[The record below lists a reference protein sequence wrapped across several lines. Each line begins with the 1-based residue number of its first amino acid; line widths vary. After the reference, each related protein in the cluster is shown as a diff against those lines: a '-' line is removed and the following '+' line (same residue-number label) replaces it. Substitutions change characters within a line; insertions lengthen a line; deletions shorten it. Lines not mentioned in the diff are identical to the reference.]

1 MNDPINQFKEAMYSA
16 GMTPPDFIEADGK
29 LRRFASGDKKNDKN
43 GWYVFHNEGIPA
55 GAFGDWSKDIS
66 QSWKANIGRAL
77 TPSEIRAHQI
87 KMEAVKEQRE
97 VEKLSLQA
105 EAKEKAI
112 GLWAKAIP
120 AIDHPYVMVKQIKP
134 YTAKQFADSLLIPVY
149 EDGEIQS
156 LQIIQADGS
165 KRFLTGG
172 KVAGCYYAIG
182 KIENAKALCICEG
195 FATGATI
202 HEATGY
208 PVAIAFNASNLQA
221 VAKNIKAKYPQLK
234 LIVCGDDDYK
244 TEGNPGVTKAT
255 ETAQAVN
262 GLVAI
267 PSFGMHRKEKAT
279 DFNDM
284 AQEAGLQAVKEVIQN
299 ALQPIQTQWHDPI
312 PLPDMPPVQ
321 AFDLALMPDS
331 LRAWIKDI
339 AELMQSPTDFPAI
352 SAIVALSSLIGAKA
366 VIQPK
371 QKTDWQIRPNLWGG
385 LIGRASSKKSPSL
398 DEVLEPLFK
407 LEAKENER
415 VKTEYEQWVI
425 DCQVAELD
433 KQDKEKKAKAEI
445 ANGNNSQARTLL
457 EGITTPPEPIR
468 RRFVVNDSTVEKLGE
483 ILAVN
488 PWGIL
493 CYQDE
498 LIGLLKGMD
507 KTGQEG
513 ARAFYLQGYNGNQ
526 PYTFDRIGRGRIH
539 IPRVCIALLGGI
551 QPGKLQEYI
560 RGAVSGG
567 SADDGL
573 LQRFGLAVYP
583 DTGKDFVFIDRYP
596 DIEAKDKAKQVFN
609 RLAELQPEGD
619 NPTIWRFT
627 PQAQE
632 LFNEWFIDLNKELQ
646 SGELHPALESHFQK
660 YTKHI
665 PALALIFAHIDTPDS
680 GNLVGERELAR
691 ALAWGE
697 YLRTHAIRIY
707 QSAIQPETTG
717 AKTILKKIKA
727 KVLIDGFTAR
737 EVAQRQW
744 AGLSDVEAVKKAL
757 ALLTDYEYIN
767 PQTSPT
773 SPKGGRPSEKYSIN
787 PKLLDGGLN
796 E

>member
-1 MNDPINQFKEAMYSA
+1 MSNPYNQFKEAIFNA
-16 GMTPPDFIEADGK
+16 GITPPEFIEADGK
-29 LRRFASGDKKNDKN
+29 IRRFASGDKKNDKN

-55 GAFGDWSKDIS
+55 GAFGCWQKGINDTWR
-66 QSWKANIGRAL
+66 ANVDRVL
-77 TPSEIRAHQI
+77 TPNEISAHQT
-87 KMEAVKEQRE
+87 KMEAFKKQRE
-97 VEKLSLQA
+97 LEKLKLQA

-112 GLWAKAIP
+112 SLWGRAIP
-120 AIDHPYVMVKQIKP
+120 AIDHPYLALKQIKP
-134 YTAKQFADSLLIPVY
+134 YNTKRNGDLLLIPLY
-149 EDGEIQS
+149 ENGEIQS
-156 LQIIQADGS
+156 LQTIQLDGS

-182 KIENAKALCICEG
+182 KIENAKELCICEG
-195 FATGATI
+195 FATGASI
-202 HEATGY
+202 HEATNY
-208 PVAIAFNASNLQA
+208 PVAIAFNAGNLLA
-221 VAKNIKAKYPQLK
+221 VAKIIKSKYPQLN
-234 LIVCGDDDYK
+234 LIICADDDFK
-244 TEGNPGVTKAT
+244 TEGNPGHTKAN

-262 GLVAI
+262 GSLAI
-267 PSFGMHRKEKAT
+267 PTFGIHRKEKAT

-284 AQEAGLQAVKEVIQN
+284 AQEKGLQAVREVILS
-299 ALQPIQTQWHDPI
+299 ALKPIQAEWKDPI
-312 PLPDMPPVQ
+312 SLPDMPSVQ

-331 LRAWIKDI
+331 FRAWVKDI
-339 AELMQSPTDFPAI
+339 AELMQAPPDFPAV
-352 SAIVALSSLIGAKA
+352 SAIVAISSLIGAKA

-371 QKTDWQIRPNLWGG
+371 QKTDWHIRPNLWGG

-415 VKTEYEQWVI
+415 VKTEYEQWLI
-425 DCQVAELD
+425 DYQVAELD
-433 KQDKEKKAKAEI
+433 KQDKEKKAKDEI
-445 ANGNNSQARTLL
+445 KKGNNSEARTLI
-457 EGITTPPEPIR
+457 ESVAIPPEPIR
-468 RRFVVNDSTVEKLGE
+468 RRFIVNDSTMEKLGE

-493 CYQDE
+493 CSQDE

-526 PYTFDRIGRGRIH
+526 PYTFDRIGRGRVH

-583 DTGKDFVFIDRYP
+583 DTNKEFVFLDRHP
-596 DIEAKDKAKQVFN
+596 DIEAKERAKQVFN

-627 PQAQE
+627 PEAQE
-632 LFNEWFIDLNKELQ
+632 LFNEWFIDLNNELQ

-660 YTKHI
+660 YTKLI
-665 PALALIFAHIDTPDS
+665 PALALIFAHIDTPNN
-680 GNLVGERELAR
+680 GNFVDERELAR
-691 ALAWGE
+691 ALAWGD

-707 QSAIQPETTG
+707 QSATQPETTG

-727 KVLIDGFTAR
+727 KVLFDGFTAR
-737 EVAQRQW
+737 EITQRQW
-744 AGLSDVEAVKKAL
+744 AGLGDVEAVKKAL
-757 ALLTDYEYIN
+757 TLLTDYEYIN
-767 PQTSPT
+767 LQINPT

-787 PKLLDGGLN
+787 PKLFDGELN

>member
-1 MNDPINQFKEAMYSA
+1 MNNSINQFKEAMYST
-16 GMTPPDFIEADGK
+16 GITPPDFIEADGK
-29 LRRFASGDKKNDKN
+29 LRRFASGDRKNDKN
-43 GWYVFHNEGIPA
+43 GWYVFHSEGIPA
-55 GAFGDWSKDIS
+55 GAFGCWKRGIS
-66 QSWKANIGRAL
+66 DTWRANVGRVL
-77 TPSEIRAHQI
+77 TPNEISALQA
-87 KMEAVKEQRE
+87 KMETFKKQRE
-97 VEKLSLQA
+97 LEKLKLQA

-112 GLWAKAIP
+112 SLWAKASP
-120 AIDHPYVMVKQIKP
+120 ATNHPYSTVKQIKP
-134 YTAKQFADSLLIPVY
+134 HNSKTYNDCLLIPLY
-149 EDGEIQS
+149 ENGEIQS

-172 KVAGCYYAIG
+172 KVSGCYHAIG
-182 KIENAKALCICEG
+182 KIENAKELCICEG

-208 PVAIAFNASNLQA
+208 PVAIAFNAGNLLA
-221 VAKNIKAKYPQLK
+221 VAENIKAKYPQLN
-234 LIVCGDDDYK
+234 LIICADDDYK
-244 TEGNPGVTKAT
+244 TDGNTGLTKAT
-255 ETAQAVN
+255 DTAQAVN
-262 GLVAI
+262 GLLAI
-267 PSFGMHRKEKAT
+267 PTFGIHRKEKAT

-284 AQEAGLQAVKEVIQN
+284 AQEFGLQAVKEAIQN
-299 ALQPIQTQWHDPI
+299 ASQPIQIQWGNPI
-312 PLPDMPPVQ
+312 PLPDIPPVQ

-331 LRAWIKDI
+331 LRGWVKDI
-339 AELMQSPTDFPAI
+339 AELMQAPIDFPAV
-352 SAIVALSSLIGAKA
+352 SAIVAISSLIGAKA
-366 VIQPK
+366 IIQPK
-371 QKTDWQIRPNLWGG
+371 QKDDWQIRPNLWGC
-385 LIGRASSKKSPSL
+385 LIGRPSSKKSPSL
-398 DEVLEPLFK
+398 DAVLEPLYQ

-415 VKTEYEQWVI
+415 VKTEYEQWLI
-425 DCQVAELD
+425 DYQVAELD
-433 KQDKEKKAKAEI
+433 KQYKEKKAKDEI
-445 ANGNNSQARTLL
+445 ANGNTSQARALL
-457 EGITTPPEPIR
+457 EGITTPTEPVR

-551 QPGKLQEYI
+551 QVGKLQEYI
-560 RGAVSGG
+560 KGAVSGG

-583 DTGKDFVFIDRYP
+583 DTGKDFIFIDRYP
-596 DIEAKDKAKQVFN
+596 DIEAKDKAKQVFS

-627 PQAQE
+627 PEAQE
-632 LFNEWFIDLNKELQ
+632 LFIEWLIDLNKEIK

-680 GNLVGERELAR
+680 GNLVGEKELLR
-691 ALAWGE
+691 AFAWCD
-697 YLRTHAIRIY
+697 YLRSHAIRIY
-707 QSAIQPETTG
+707 ESATQPETTG

-727 KVLIDGFTAR
+727 RFLIDGFTAR
-737 EVAQRQW
+737 DISRKQW
-744 AGLSDVEAVKKAL
+744 AGLGDIEAVKKAL
-757 ALLTDYEYIN
+757 ALLTDHEYIC
-767 PQTSPT
+767 PQINPT
-773 SPKGGRPSEKYSIN
+773 SSKGGRPSEKYSIN
-787 PKLLDGGLN
+787 PNIGDENKK
-796 E
+796 

>member
-1 MNDPINQFKEAMYSA
+1 MSNPYNQFREAIFNA
-16 GMTPPDFIEADGK
+16 GITPPEFIEADGK
-29 LRRFASGDKKNDKN
+29 LRRFSSGDKKNDKN

-55 GAFGDWSKDIS
+55 GAFGC
-66 QSWKANIGRAL
+66 WKKGINDTWRANVNRVL
-77 TPSEIRAHQI
+77 TPNEISAHQI
-87 KMEAVKEQRE
+87 KMEAFKKEMKL
-97 VEKLSLQA
+97 EKLKLQS

-112 GLWAKAIP
+112 SLWGQAIP
-120 AIDHPYVMVKQIKP
+120 AIDHPYLALKQIKP
-134 YTAKQFADSLLIPVY
+134 YNTKTIGDLLLIPLY
-149 EDGEIQS
+149 ENSEIQS
-156 LQIIQADGS
+156 LQTIQLDGS

-182 KIENAKALCICEG
+182 KIENAKELCICEG
-195 FATGATI
+195 FATGASI
-202 HEATGY
+202 HEATNY
-208 PVAIAFNASNLQA
+208 PVAIAFNAGNLLA
-221 VAKNIKAKYPQLK
+221 VAKIIKSKYPQLN
-234 LIVCGDDDYK
+234 LIICADDDFK
-244 TEGNPGVTKAT
+244 TEGNPGHTKAN

-262 GLVAI
+262 GSLAI
-267 PSFGMHRKEKAT
+267 PTFGIHRKEKAT

-284 AQEAGLQAVKEVIQN
+284 AQEKGLQAVREVILN
-299 ALQPIQTQWHDPI
+299 ALKPIQAEWNDPI
-312 PLPDMPPVQ
+312 SLPDMPPVQ

-331 LRAWIKDI
+331 LRAWVKDI
-339 AELMQSPTDFPAI
+339 AELMQAPPDFPAV
-352 SAIVALSSLIGAKA
+352 SAIVAISSLIGAKA

-385 LIGRASSKKSPSL
+385 LIGRASSKKTPSL
-398 DEVLEPLFK
+398 DAILEPLQK

-415 VKTEYEQWVI
+415 VKTEYEQWLI
-425 DCQVAELD
+425 DYQVAELD
-433 KQDKEKKAKAEI
+433 KQDKEKKAKDEI
-445 ANGNNSQARTLL
+445 KKGNNSEARTLI
-457 EGITTPPEPIR
+457 ESVAIPPEPIR
-468 RRFVVNDSTVEKLGE
+468 RRFIVNDSTMEKLGE

-493 CYQDE
+493 CSQDE
-498 LIGLLKGMD
+498 LIGLLKSMD

-526 PYTFDRIGRGRIH
+526 PYTFDRIGRGRVH

-560 RGAVSGG
+560 KGAVSGG

-583 DTGKDFVFIDRYP
+583 DTNKEFVFLDRHP
-596 DIEAKDKAKQVFN
+596 DIEAKERAKQVFN

-627 PQAQE
+627 PEAQE
-632 LFNEWFIDLNKELQ
+632 LFNEWFIDLNNELQ
-646 SGELHPALESHFQK
+646 KGELHPALESHFQK

-665 PALALIFAHIDTPDS
+665 PALALIFAHIDTPNN
-680 GNLVGERELAR
+680 GNFVGERELAR
-691 ALAWGE
+691 ALAWGD

-707 QSAIQPETTG
+707 QSATQPETTG

-737 EVAQRQW
+737 EITQRQW
-744 AGLSDVEAVKKAL
+744 AGLGDVEAVKKAL
-757 ALLTDYEYIN
+757 TLLTDYEYIN
-767 PQTSPT
+767 LQINPT

-787 PKLLDGGLN
+787 PKLFNGELN